1 MLIFSI
7 FDVSS
12 GSNEFVADILITF
25 SNEVSSIMERFQKW
39 ESELKNCC
47 NSKNGL
53 REMLRNSAWIL
64 QNPAFIYAPDG
75 RALAISPDYPASI
88 HWHWA
93 EILKNNGL
101 TEERME
107 KLQEHITET
116 WDREKVKRREQR
128 EQRLMKER
136 MENLPT
142 LIEQELERY
151 PSAGT
156 MAFKTG
162 EERDMASELFKK
174 KGFLVDSYTEED
186 AYCVNYGHCEQD
198 LYYV

>member
-1 MLIFSI
+1 
-7 FDVSS
+7 
-12 GSNEFVADILITF
+12 
-25 SNEVSSIMERFQKW
+25 MEINFEAYERQI
-39 ESELKNCC
+39 
-47 NSKNGL
+47 KNGL
-53 REMLRNSAWIL
+53 DETLGSVVDNIL
-64 QNPAFIYAPDG
+64 A
-75 RALAISPDYPASI
+75 
-88 HWHWA
+88 H
-93 EILKNNGL
+93 NGINEKDTPEKEYL
-101 TEERME
+101 EAYGEVYE

-116 WDREKVKRREQR
+116 WDCEKVKRRELR

-142 LIEQELERY
+142 VIEQELERY

-156 MAFKTG
+156 MAFKTS